1 MDLYALECMRQSSE
15 CFPPNGLTIG
25 LTQLVKLV
33 TDVMFR
39 RFSIDNTIFCV
50 LYHTYAMLQMSRVY
64 KRSN

>member
-15 CFPPNGLTIG
+15 CFPPNG

-39 RFSIDNTIFCV
+39 RFSIDNTIFLCFV
-50 LYHTYAMLQMSRVY
+50 SYVCNVANVKSLQVF
-64 KRSN
+64 